1 MLYSAEEAFYQ
12 VAIFVKVL
20 IETTLDN
27 TIAFGRDDRLNFIR
41 SKMLDD
47 RVCVVGFVRTQRV
60 GQQIAQQ
67 GQRLRA
73 VTGFSTGETKAGE
86 RPQAFNQGV
95 NLGAQSAP

>member
-1 MLYSAEEAFYQ
+1 MRNHSFREQSL
-12 VAIFVKVL
+12 FVKVL
-20 IETTLDN
+20 IETALDN

-67 GQRLRA
+67 PETGA
-73 VTGFSTGETKAGE
+73 VARFGHGTSCVT
-86 RPQAFNQGV
+86 
-95 NLGAQSAP
+95 

>member
-1 MLYSAEEAFYQ
+1 EAFYQ

-27 TIAFGRDDRLNFIR
+27 TIAFGRDDRLNLIR

-47 RVCVVGFVRTQRV
+47 RVYVAGFVRTQQV

-67 GQRLRA
+67 EQRLRA
-73 VTGFSTGETKAGE
+73 AIGPPHPHQFLVSHANGIS
-86 RPQAFNQGV
+86 
-95 NLGAQSAP
+95 

>member
-20 IETTLDN
+20 IETTLDI
-27 TIAFGRDDRLNFIR
+27 TIAFGRDDRLNLIR

-47 RVCVVGFVRTQRV
+47 RVCVVGFVRTQRA

-73 VTGFSTGETKAGE
+73 VTGFSTDETKSGE
-86 RPQAFNQGV
+86 
-95 NLGAQSAP
+95 